1 MPNQPTR
8 DDRSIRWMQKAI
20 QLALRLLAAI
30 MVVVIFLGVV
40 DVLWVLYQRLVTPP
54 MFILKINDILA
65 TFGAFM
71 AVLIAIEI
79 FINITVYLRDE
90 KIHVKVV
97 MATALVAIARK
108 VIVLDFSAIS
118 AAEAAAIAG
127 IMLATSVGYWLLTF
141 KQKARKDQQ
150 HETI

>member
-30 MVVVIFLGVV
+30 MIVVIFLGVV

-90 KIHVKVV
+90 EIHVKVV

-141 KQKARKDQQ
+141 KQKTRRDQA
-150 HETI
+150 T